1 MKPGDLIHIEY
12 IRPGKEITYYEED
25 LVARDEIC
33 LRTHKTLP
41 DDIAERLSHALQSQ
55 GLIESHH
62 RVQTITKTYFFAE
75 PFNLL
80 EFRDPSGGL
89 LGRYSDIGEPLLQL
103 TPNTFQMTDL
113 YLDIWLFPDGRLLE
127 LDWDEFE
134 DALKRKVINSA
145 QADLARAT
153 MQRLVREMAEGVYP
167 ARYLNHFGPS
177 TGQQAK
183 YLGSG

>member
-1 MKPGDLIHIEY
+1 MKPGDLVRIEY
-12 IRPGKEITYYEED
+12 IRPGKETTYYEED

-41 DDIAERLSHALQSQ
+41 EDIAGQLSRAMSSQ
-55 GLIESHH
+55 GLIEPHQ
-62 RVQTITKTYFFAE
+62 RVLTITKTYFFAE

-80 EFRDPSGGL
+80 EFRAQDGKL
-89 LGRYSDIGEPLLQL
+89 LGHYSDIGEPVLQL

-134 DALKRKVINSA
+134 DAIQRKVIDAA
-145 QADLARAT
+145 QADLARAS
-153 MQRLVREMAEGVYP
+153 MQRLVRETAEGLYP
-167 ARYLNHFGPS
+167 GRYLNHFGP
-177 TGQQAK
+177 
-183 YLGSG
+183 

>member
-1 MKPGDLIHIEY
+1 MKSGDLIYIEY
-12 IRPGKEITYYEED
+12 IRPGKEITYYDED
-25 LVARDEIC
+25 LVARDETC

-41 DDIAERLSHALQSQ
+41 DDIAERLSHAMQSQ
-55 GLIESHH
+55 GLIESRQ
-62 RVQTITKTYFFAE
+62 RVLTITKTYFFAE

-80 EFRDPSGGL
+80 EFRDQNGSL
-89 LGRYSDIGEPLLQL
+89 LGHYSDIGEPVLQL

-134 DALKRKVINSA
+134 DALQRHVINPA

-153 MQRLVREMAEGVYP
+153 MQRLVQETAEGVYP
-167 ARYLNHFGPS
+167 GRYLNYFG
-177 TGQQAK
+177 G
-183 YLGSG
+183 